1 MAGDGID
8 VAGSM
13 GARGAAA
20 SLVAGAAPDTVAV
33 LENEVAQDATVALD
47 TVDADRVPDEVAR
60 VPEGQMSYGL
70 ADLNEEGHSEDRGV
84 SGGLQLWS
92 QLEGRGYFVD
102 LEDDCRPEY
111 PKVLGLWKNQS
122 LARSL

>member
-33 LENEVAQDATVALD
+33 LGNEVAPDATVALD
-47 TVDADRVPDEVAR
+47 TVDAGRVPDEVAR

-70 ADLNEEGHSEDRGV
+70 AGLNDEGHAEDRGV
-84 SGGLQLWS
+84 SGGLQL
-92 QLEGRGYFVD
+92 
-102 LEDDCRPEY
+102 
-111 PKVLGLWKNQS
+111 
-122 LARSL
+122 